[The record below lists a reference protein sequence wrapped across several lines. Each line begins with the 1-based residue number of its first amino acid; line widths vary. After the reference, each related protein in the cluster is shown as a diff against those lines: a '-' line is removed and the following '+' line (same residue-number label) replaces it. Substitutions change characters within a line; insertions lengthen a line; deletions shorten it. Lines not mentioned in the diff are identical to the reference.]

1 MTLQEYTDNIKLKLT
16 GGVLHLEI
24 SDDVIAKIIESSLRE
39 IQRYIDTTKVI
50 TIPFAKCIDLGTYK
64 DAEGNEQ
71 DFNCSSVVKVYRTK
85 AFLASENDISESS
98 SADLDPFQTQMWRV
112 FSNNG
117 NMYNLQEYILNYMS
131 YNTLNQMR
139 SYSSTDL
146 TFKEVNNKKDGHKLY
161 INVMYNNPTAITIE
175 YIPKLITVDDVVS
188 DYWIDIL
195 ERLALAQVKVLLG
208 RIRTRYTQS
217 SALFT
222 QDGETMLSEGNEELK
237 ELREVLR
244 TNSQL
249 FYPID

>member
-175 YIPKLITVDDVVS
+175 YIPKLISVDDVVS

-195 ERLALAQVKVLLG
+195 ERLSLAQVKVLLG